1 MDDLEQLT
9 RGPNAALVIFSFLQ
23 ADCRNPH
30 YSKELLSLG
39 KDLDFTPD
47 INCKGPRIH
56 SLDDGYLETDGHL
69 PIRQMI
75 LSDIQPS
82 VELQWPRDHVEA
94 ATIREVALG
103 LREIATRL
111 EDSIV
116 SRATQNLRRNILASS
131 YECKRHLAGEVERL
145 MNRGVGL
152 EHLPQER
159 VMVVLTLTLVKGVC
173 EQAPQLLRT
182 LFAAALEYIRRTG
195 TR

>member
-1 MDDLEQLT
+1 MDDLEHLT
-9 RGPNAALVIFSFLQ
+9 RGPDAALVVFSFLQ
-23 ADCRNPH
+23 ADCRNQN
-30 YSKELLSLG
+30 YRKELLSLG
-39 KDLDFTPD
+39 KD
-47 INCKGPRIH
+47 INYKGPWI
-56 SLDDGYLETDGHL
+56 DGYLEADGHL
-69 PIRQMI
+69 PISQMA

-103 LREIATRL
+103 LREIAARL

-116 SRATQNLRRNILASS
+116 SRATQNLERNILASP
-131 YECKRHLAGEVERL
+131 YEQCKRHLAGEVERL
-145 MNRGVGL
+145 MNQGVGL